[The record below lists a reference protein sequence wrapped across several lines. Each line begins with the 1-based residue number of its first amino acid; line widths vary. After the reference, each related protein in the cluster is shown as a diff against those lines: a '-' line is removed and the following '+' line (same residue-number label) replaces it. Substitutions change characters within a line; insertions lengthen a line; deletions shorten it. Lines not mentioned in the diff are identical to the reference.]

1 MIYHNQF
8 SSSNNV
14 DFPAT
19 LVDIVARAY
28 ELKNRIELHPSILLS
43 INFILHT
50 RASNFVNS
58 MVQSAT
64 TKSLSAASRRIAA
77 EGLIAEIE
85 SKPISNQINLRFT
98 LEGWFK
104 NQFNQGVLIME
115 ISRELTVENVIAFI
129 KKVGGG
135 VSFVELINH
144 FKDTNGCKELSIRG
158 NSYSNIVLWTGM
170 SEKFCDVME
179 NVEASSEIEMVQVDT
194 LVYVI
199 DGIRPRLPIVK
210 SMRHYK
216 SPRWLPV
223 AYDLK

>member
-1 MIYHNQF
+1 
-8 SSSNNV
+8 
-14 DFPAT
+14 
-19 LVDIVARAY
+19 
-28 ELKNRIELHPSILLS
+28 
-43 INFILHT
+43 
-50 RASNFVNS
+50 
-58 MVQSAT
+58 
-64 TKSLSAASRRIAA
+64 
-77 EGLIAEIE
+77 
-85 SKPISNQINLRFT
+85 
-98 LEGWFK
+98 
-104 NQFNQGVLIME
+104 ME

-179 NVEASSEIEMVQVDT
+179 NVEASSEIEMVQVNPV
-194 LVYVI
+194 VYVI
-199 DGIRPRLPIVK
+199 DGILLRLPIAQ

-223 AYDLK
+223 AYDLKPVK

>member
-1 MIYHNQF
+1 
-8 SSSNNV
+8 
-14 DFPAT
+14 
-19 LVDIVARAY
+19 
-28 ELKNRIELHPSILLS
+28 
-43 INFILHT
+43 
-50 RASNFVNS
+50 
-58 MVQSAT
+58 
-64 TKSLSAASRRIAA
+64 
-77 EGLIAEIE
+77 
-85 SKPISNQINLRFT
+85 
-98 LEGWFK
+98 
-104 NQFNQGVLIME
+104 ME